1 MRKRGQNA
9 LVSQMSCLPFLPL
22 KMAAFNT
29 PFIPEQTLFCC
40 IQDHF
45 WHILLR

>member
-9 LVSQMSCLPFLPL
+9 LVSQMSCLLPL
-22 KMAAFNT
+22 PLTMAAFNA
-29 PFIPEQTLFCC
+29 PFIPEQTLFCS
-40 IQDHF
+40 IQDCF